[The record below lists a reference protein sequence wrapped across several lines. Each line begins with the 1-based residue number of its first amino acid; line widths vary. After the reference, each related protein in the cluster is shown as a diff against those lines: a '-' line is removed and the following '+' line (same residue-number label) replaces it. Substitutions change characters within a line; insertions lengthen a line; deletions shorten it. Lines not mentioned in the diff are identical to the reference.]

1 MNCFLFQ
8 RLRLLWVSGILLS
21 VLTTNVCAQT
31 PIIEE
36 TYFYSVVDDPVEKP
50 IGENISNFEGWTFK
64 NCTARSGIYL
74 RVGSGSGPY
83 TLGSVT
89 TSELGIEGNV
99 LLFVTTNKVDNI
111 SASFRISIDGEGSV
125 NSTTYSVTGEKYRP
139 SAILIKG
146 CKPSTKVKIEGTS
159 GKFSLY
165 SIKALNI
172 ADAAFYESFNY
183 MSSSGEFIFSSTTI
197 KENQFDNYDGIALTN
212 IRQAKG
218 NIFIN
223 NSGSYTMPTIPVE
236 ESCKVL
242 MTFKAAKFSDT
253 SKPFTLF
260 GTGDLMMAPFN
271 SSNID
276 DLASSRNVTIEG
288 TRRTWNDYSI
298 ILTNMSNTTEL
309 TLSGYD
315 IFLDDIKITPIPSG
329 LDQSKDNSTYIIAN
343 SGQVRNVTL
352 TRTITP
358 NIWCPLCLP
367 FSVTQ
372 AMMDNVLGTC
382 ELRTLGSVNASTG
395 IFTFNSIAAD
405 ATIEAGTPFLVKT
418 SSTVEN
424 PTFSGVTIID
434 TPAKSE
440 GYDNYKFVGNYSP
453 VYLQT
458 NGTNLFL
465 GTDGSLYQPGTE
477 AGYNRLG
484 GLRAYFVVPEEEAS
498 ARVAILD
505 EPAETTSVRM
515 IKPSTNHHV
524 FDLFGREQKA
534 NTFSPNLQIRD
545 GRKILTK

>member
-31 PIIEE
+31 SIIEK
-36 TYFYSVVDDPVEKP
+36 TFWGLTDDPVEKP
-50 IGENISNFEGWTFK
+50 IGENISRFEGWTFR
-64 NCTARSGIYL
+64 NCTASNRINL
-74 RVGSGSGPY
+74 RVGTDTG
-83 TLGSVT
+83 LGSVT
-89 TSELGIEGNV
+89 TSELGIEGNI
-99 LLFVTTNKVDNI
+99 LLFITIQQPGSTTAK
-111 SASFRISIDGEGSV
+111 FRILLDGDV
-125 NSTTYSVTGEKYRP
+125 CSTEYATSKKETDYRP

-146 CKPSTKVKIEGTS
+146 CKPTSRITVEGTR
-159 GKFSLY
+159 GKFVLKSMKVY
-165 SIKALNI
+165 DI
-172 ADAAFYESFNY
+172 ADAVFYESFNY
-183 MSSSGEFIFSSTTI
+183 MDSSGEFNQSSSTTI
-197 KENQFDNYDGIALTN
+197 KENQFDNYDGIVLSS
-212 IRQAKG
+212 IQQAKG

-242 MTFKAAKFSDT
+242 MTFKAAKFSDNYK
-253 SKPFTLF
+253 SFTLS

-276 DLASSRNVTIEG
+276 DLASSRNITIEG
-288 TRRTWNDYSI
+288 TKKTWNDYSI

-309 TLSGYD
+309 TLSGRD

-343 SGQVRNVTL
+343 SGQVRDVTL

-395 IFTFNSIAAD
+395 IFTFNNIAAD

-424 PTFSGVTIID
+424 PTFSGVTVID

-534 NTFSPNLQIRD
+534 NTLSPNLQIRD

>member
-31 PIIEE
+31 SIIAK
-36 TYFYSVVDDPVEKP
+36 TFLGLTDDPVEKP
-50 IGENISNFEGWTFK
+50 IGENISGFEGWTFR
-64 NCTARSGIYL
+64 NCTARNEIYL
-74 RVGSGSGPY
+74 RVG
-83 TLGSVT
+83 TDTELGSVT
-89 TSELGIEGNV
+89 TSELGIEGNI
-99 LLFVTTNKVDNI
+99 LLFITILQPGSTTAK
-111 SASFRISIDGEGSV
+111 FRILLDGDV
-125 NSTTYSVTGEKYRP
+125 CSTEYATSKKDADYRP
-139 SAILIKG
+139 SAIFIKG
-146 CKPSTKVKIEGTS
+146 CKPTSRITVEGTH
-159 GKFSLY
+159 GKFVLK
-165 SIKALNI
+165 SIKVYDI
-172 ADAAFYESFNY
+172 ADAVFYESFNY
-183 MSSSGEFIFSSTTI
+183 MEASGEFIPSSSTTI
-197 KENQFDNYDGIALTN
+197 KENQFDNYDSIVLSS
-212 IRQAKG
+212 IQQAKG

-242 MTFKAAKFSDT
+242 MTFKAAKFKDNYKS
-253 SKPFTLF
+253 FTLS

-288 TRRTWNDYSI
+288 TRKTWNDYSI
-298 ILTNMSNTTEL
+298 ILTNLSNTTKL
-309 TLSGYD
+309 TLSGRD

-329 LDQSKDNSTYIIAN
+329 LDQSKENSTYIIAN
-343 SGQVRNVTL
+343 SGQVRDVTL

-395 IFTFNSIAAD
+395 IFTFNNIAAD

-440 GYDNYKFVGNYSP
+440 GCDNYEFVGNYSP

-515 IKPSTNHHV
+515 IKPSTTHHV

-534 NTFSPNLQIRD
+534 NTLSPNLQIRD